1 MTCYF
6 TALRV
11 FGNKQTVVAGRA
23 PHGIRV
29 PDPQQMPSPG
39 QFIPYCAETAKPAA
53 PAKPAEPGGLLARLN
68 AFACRGFLT
77 LTGWRREGDWP
88 VHDKA
93 VILAAPH
100 TSNWDGIY
108 MLAAAGAWQIKLN
121 WMGKKSLTQG
131 PFGGFVRRLG
141 CVPVD
146 REARNDL
153 VHQMVDA
160 FASSDH
166 LMLAISPEG
175 TRAKTAGW
183 KSGFYN
189 IAVGAGVPI
198 ICSVLD
204 YGSKRVRLA
213 GEFIPSGNYQAD
225 LPLIQAIY
233 ADAQGLRKSTT
244 AS

>member
-1 MTCYF
+1 MPDSLKEP
-6 TALRV
+6 AE
-11 FGNKQTVVAGRA
+11 GRF
-23 PHGIRV
+23 V
-29 PDPQQMPSPG
+29 PYTPES
-39 QFIPYCAETAKPAA
+39 AKPAA
-53 PAKPAEPGGLLARLN
+53 RGGFLSAVA
-68 AFACRGFLT
+68 AFVCRGFLA

-88 VHDKA
+88 AHDKA
-93 VILAAPH
+93 VIIAAPH

-108 MLAAAGAWQIKLN
+108 MLAAAGAWQVKLN
-121 WMGKKSLTQG
+121 WMGKKSLTEG
-131 PFGGFVRRLG
+131 PFGGFVRWLG

-146 REARNDL
+146 RDSRNDL
-153 VHQMVDA
+153 VRQMVDA
-160 FASSDH
+160 FAASEH
-166 LMLAISPEG
+166 LVLAIPPEG

-213 GEFIPSGNYQAD
+213 GEFIPSGNYETD

-233 ADAQGLRKSTT
+233 ADAQGLRKPATVS
-244 AS
+244 